1 MTRPPSILFLFS
13 DEHAQRVAGCYGD
26 RIVATPNLDRLAAR
40 GVTFDNA
47 YTPAPLCLPARASL
61 LTGRLPSSQD
71 CLTNSDI
78 LRSDLPTLPQA
89 LSAHGYHTLCI
100 GRLHSLGPDQLRGY
114 DERRVG
120 DAQGNWLGGNILD
133 LGAFEIANQPNRQ
146 SIELSGPGSNAF
158 VELDE
163 AVTDDA
169 AGYLRDWGRDADARP
184 FFLTVGFT
192 FPHPPF
198 VADPEIFE
206 TYHGRVGLPELPAPD
221 PAREHPWLA
230 WWRAHCGIAE
240 LPASDVVRARTAYY
254 AMVTHLDR
262 MIGRILAALAATGR
276 EKEVLVVYA
285 SDHGEQLGE
294 RGLWWKQTLYDQST
308 KVPLILSCPGT
319 LPAGER
325 RSEVVSLVDLA
336 PTLLDFS
343 SADPLPHGDGTSF
356 LGVARAAGT
365 PWIDLAF
372 SEYYSDGLSPWAGP
386 EPHAHRMV
394 RCGRWKLIHY
404 HGQPTQLF
412 DLAADPFETADLSG
426 SERAR
431 SVTDRL
437 HRLCL
442 SGWDPDAILAH
453 MARTSPE
460 KQRLIRWA
468 ARVRP
473 PDQFVFPLDPR
484 RNALTGGPE
493 PD

>member
-1 MTRPPSILFLFS
+1 MSRPRSILFLFS
-13 DEHAQRVAGCYGD
+13 DEHAQRIAGCYGD
-26 RIVATPNLDRLAAR
+26 QVVATPNLDRLAAR
-40 GVTFDNA
+40 GVAFDNA

-78 LRSDLPTLPQA
+78 LRSDIPTLPQT

-133 LGAFEIANQPNRQ
+133 LGAFEIANQPNRGA
-146 SIELSGPGSNAF
+146 IELSGPGSNAF
-158 VELDE
+158 AELDE
-163 AVTDDA
+163 AVTDA
-169 AGYLRDWGRDADARP
+169 AAAYLDDWGRDPGARP

-198 VADPEIFE
+198 VAEPQLFE
-206 TYHGRVGLPELPAPD
+206 AARGGVGLPDLPAPD
-221 PAREHPWLA
+221 PAGEHPWLA
-230 WWRAHCGIAE
+230 RWRRHCGITG
-240 LPASDVVRARTAYY
+240 LPEAAVIRARTAYY
-254 AMVTHLDR
+254 ALVAHLDR
-262 MIGRILAALAATGR
+262 MIGRILDTLVATGR
-276 EKEVLVVYA
+276 EEEVLVVYA

-294 RGLWWKQTLYDQST
+294 RGLWWKQTLYDQSA

-325 RSEVVSLVDLA
+325 RAEVVSLVDLA
-336 PTLLDFS
+336 PTLLAF
-343 SADPLPHGDGTSF
+343 AGAEPLPHADGTSF
-356 LGVARAAGT
+356 LEVARTAGY

-404 HGQPTQLF
+404 HGHPSQLF
-412 DLAADPFETADLSG
+412 DLATDPLETTDLSG
-426 SERAR
+426 SPDAR
-431 SVTDRL
+431 TIADRL
-437 HRLCL
+437 RQLCL
-442 SGWDPDAILAH
+442 SGWDPDAILNR
-453 MARTSPE
+453 MARTGPE
-460 KQRLIRWA
+460 KQQLIRWA

-484 RNALTGGPE
+484 RNALASGSE